1 MRHELDVVAIVTAEF
16 GELVGKILAA
26 GEVLLKAGETAAQ
39 RMAARV
45 DNARV
50 GQHQVYESQVQEIVW
65 QLVDEKGAAVL
76 ALDSGAR
83 EIVLTERAQLGPL
96 QGRQSFRVA
105 HPASAAAR
113 AHAVGD
119 GRNIRQLHGAFDLR
133 MAR

>member
-16 GELVGKILAA
+16 AELVGKILAA
-26 GEVLLKAGETAAQ
+26 REVLLEAGETAAQ

-45 DNARV
+45 DNARL

-83 EIVLTERAQLGPL
+83 EVILTEGAQLGRL
-96 QGRQSFRVA
+96 QGRQSFGGA
-105 HPASAAAR
+105 QPGAAAAR

-119 GRNIRQLHGAFDLR
+119 GRG
-133 MAR
+133 MP